1 MKKRLIILMVLILGI
16 MVVGCNKAER
26 SEQSEG
32 ISQEYKDAMSKG
44 KSNVI
49 EEEYDKAIDYFKLA
63 LESKKDDTEAKNLI
77 KQLNLL
83 VEAKD
88 SEEHGA
94 YFFQIEKIDK
104 INEIKTET
112 DVVKDKA
119 NEYKK
124 IVLENIDDSIDY
136 FEEEINDGKYK
147 SAQKDIEDTIE
158 ECKKSDSLNEQLDR
172 CNELLKTC
180 KEKKK
185 EAEEQAKKEEEQKQQ
200 AEQKQQVASNSNSNG
215 SSKKSSG
222 EKNSNKVWC
231 EWKRHY
237 VDKENFIDMT
247 NRCQGCEVRRSL
259 SSTFT
264 YENCPVCGK
273 TCAVSRYSGKCQ
285 YCGEKV
291 YPAVKKIYDDG
302 TVILE
307 DGSTW

>member
-1 MKKRLIILMVLILGI
+1 MKKLSTILLTIIISITLSA
-16 MVVGCNKAER
+16 CNNKAELG
-26 SEQSEG
+26 G

-77 KQLNLL
+77 EQLNLL

-104 INEIKTET
+104 INDIKTET

-124 IVLENIDDSIDY
+124 TVLKNIDDSIDS
-136 FEEEINDGKYK
+136 FEEKINDGKYK
-147 SAQKDIEDTIE
+147 SAQKDLEDTIE
-158 ECKKSDSLNEQLDR
+158 ECKKSDSLKEQLDR
-172 CNELLKTC
+172 CEELLKTC

-185 EAEEQAKKEEEQKQQ
+185 EAEEQAKKQ

-222 EKNSNKVWC
+222 EKDSNKVWC

-237 VDKENFIDMT
+237 VDKENFIDET

-264 YENCPVCGK
+264 YEDCPVCGK

-285 YCGEKV
+285 YCGEKI

-307 DGSTW
+307 DGSTL

>member
-1 MKKRLIILMVLILGI
+1 MKKRLIILMLLILGI
-16 MVVGCNKAER
+16 MVVGCNKAE
-26 SEQSEG
+26 SGS

-77 KQLNLL
+77 EQLNLL
-83 VEAKD
+83 VEAED
-88 SEEHGA
+88 SEEHKA
-94 YFFQIEKIDK
+94 YFLQLEKIDK
-104 INEIKTET
+104 INDIKTET

-124 IVLENIDDSIDY
+124 IVLKNIDDSIDS

-158 ECKKSDSLNEQLDR
+158 ECKKSESLKEQLDK
-172 CNELLKTC
+172 CNELLKIC

-185 EAEEQAKKEEEQKQQ
+185 EAEEQ
-200 AEQKQQVASNSNSNG
+200 VASNSNLNESSN
-215 SSKKSSG
+215 KSSD

-231 EWKRHY
+231 YGMGHPGHY
-237 VDKENFIDMT
+237 VDKENAILNYGVT
-247 NRCQGCEVRRSL
+247 GSLCYGCMARKRL
-259 SSTFT
+259 GTT
-264 YENCPVCGK
+264 GYYEDCPVCGN
-273 TCAVSRYSGKCQ
+273 TCAVSRYTGKCQ
-285 YCGEKV
+285 YCGEKI

>member
-1 MKKRLIILMVLILGI
+1 M
-16 MVVGCNKAER
+16 
-26 SEQSEG
+26 
-32 ISQEYKDAMSKG
+32 
-44 KSNVI
+44 
-49 EEEYDKAIDYFKLA
+49 A
-63 LESKKDDTEAKNLI
+63 LESKNDDTEAKNLI

-104 INEIKTET
+104 INDIKTET

-124 IVLENIDDSIDY
+124 TVLKNIDDLIDS

-185 EAEEQAKKEEEQKQQ
+185 EAEEQAKKE

-273 TCAVSRYSGKCQ
+273 TCAVSRYSGKCE

>member
-1 MKKRLIILMVLILGI
+1 
-16 MVVGCNKAER
+16 
-26 SEQSEG
+26 
-32 ISQEYKDAMSKG
+32 MSKG

-83 VEAKD
+83 VEAED

-124 IVLENIDDSIDY
+124 TVLKNIDDSIDS

-147 SAQKDIEDTIE
+147 SAQKDLEDTIE
-158 ECKKSDSLNEQLDR
+158 ECKKSDSLNEQLDK

-185 EAEEQAKKEEEQKQQ
+185 EAEEQAKKQ
-200 AEQKQQVASNSNSNG
+200 AEQKQQVASHSNSNRR
-215 SSKKSSG
+215 SKKSSG
-222 EKNSNKVWC
+222 EKDSNKVWC

-237 VDKENFIDMT
+237 VDKENFMDET

-264 YENCPVCGK
+264 YEDCPVCGK

-285 YCGEKV
+285 YCGEKI

>member
-1 MKKRLIILMVLILGI
+1 MKKLSTILLTIIISITLSA
-16 MVVGCNKAER
+16 CNNKAELG
-26 SEQSEG
+26 G

-77 KQLNLL
+77 EQLNLL

-104 INEIKTET
+104 INDIKTET

-124 IVLENIDDSIDY
+124 TVLKNIDDSIDS
-136 FEEEINDGKYK
+136 FEEKINDGKYK
-147 SAQKDIEDTIE
+147 SAQKDLEDTIE
-158 ECKKSDSLNEQLDR
+158 ECKKSESLKEQLDK
-172 CNELLKTC
+172 CNGLLKIC

-185 EAEEQAKKEEEQKQQ
+185 EAEEQAKKQ

-222 EKNSNKVWC
+222 EKDSNKVWC

-237 VDKENFIDMT
+237 VDKENFIDET
-247 NRCQGCEVRRSL
+247 NRCQVHSLMKIVLFVGRPALFHDIQENVNIVERR
-259 SSTFT
+259 F
-264 YENCPVCGK
+264 
-273 TCAVSRYSGKCQ
+273 
-285 YCGEKV
+285 
-291 YPAVKKIYDDG
+291 
-302 TVILE
+302 ILL
-307 DGSTW
+307 

>member
-1 MKKRLIILMVLILGI
+1 
-16 MVVGCNKAER
+16 MVVGCNKAETNV
-26 SEQSEG
+26 QSEG

-63 LESKKDDTEAKNLI
+63 LESKADDTEAKNLI

-94 YFFQIEKIDK
+94 YFFQIEKIDN
-104 INEIKTET
+104 INDIKTET
-112 DVVKDKA
+112 NVVKDKA
-119 NEYKK
+119 NEYKET
-124 IVLENIDDSIDY
+124 VLKNIDDSIDY

-147 SAQKDIEDTIE
+147 SAQKDLEDTIE
-158 ECKKSDSLNEQLDR
+158 ECKKSDSLKEQLDK

-185 EAEEQAKKEEEQKQQ
+185 EAEEQAKKQ
-200 AEQKQQVASNSNSNG
+200 AEQKQQVDSNSNLNG

-231 EWKRHY
+231 GWKGHY
-237 VDKENFIDMT
+237 VDKENFIEGF
-247 NRCQGCEVRRSL
+247 NRCAGCNVRRML
-259 SSTFT
+259 GSTYS
-264 YENCPVCGK
+264 YEDCPYCGN
-273 TCAVSRYSGKCQ
+273 TCAVPRKTGKCQ

>member
-1 MKKRLIILMVLILGI
+1 
-16 MVVGCNKAER
+16 
-26 SEQSEG
+26 
-32 ISQEYKDAMSKG
+32 MSKG

-77 KQLNLL
+77 EQLNLL

-104 INEIKTET
+104 INDIKTET

-124 IVLENIDDSIDY
+124 TVLKNIDDSIDS

-147 SAQKDIEDTIE
+147 SAQKDLEDTIK

-172 CNELLKTC
+172 CNGLLKTC
-180 KEKKK
+180 KEKKN
-185 EAEEQAKKEEEQKQQ
+185 EAEEQAKKE

-215 SSKKSSG
+215 S
-222 EKNSNKVWC
+222 
-231 EWKRHY
+231 
-237 VDKENFIDMT
+237 
-247 NRCQGCEVRRSL
+247 
-259 SSTFT
+259 
-264 YENCPVCGK
+264 
-273 TCAVSRYSGKCQ
+273 
-285 YCGEKV
+285 
-291 YPAVKKIYDDG
+291 
-302 TVILE
+302 
-307 DGSTW
+307 TW

>member
-1 MKKRLIILMVLILGI
+1 MKKLSTILLTIIISITLSA
-16 MVVGCNKAER
+16 CNNKAELG
-26 SEQSEG
+26 G

-77 KQLNLL
+77 EQLNLL

-104 INEIKTET
+104 INDIKTET

-124 IVLENIDDSIDY
+124 TVLKNIDDSIDS
-136 FEEEINDGKYK
+136 FEEKINDGKYK
-147 SAQKDIEDTIE
+147 SAQKDLEDTIE
-158 ECKKSDSLNEQLDR
+158 ECKKSESLKEQLDK
-172 CNELLKTC
+172 CNGLLKIC

-185 EAEEQAKKEEEQKQQ
+185 EAEEQ
-200 AEQKQQVASNSNSNG
+200 VASNSNSNE
-215 SSKKSSG
+215 SSNKSSD

-231 EWKRHY
+231 YGMGHPGHY
-237 VDKENFIDMT
+237 VDKENAILNYGVT
-247 NRCQGCEVRRSL
+247 GSLCYGCMAR
-259 SSTFT
+259 
-264 YENCPVCGK
+264 K
-273 TCAVSRYSGKCQ
+273 
-285 YCGEKV
+285 
-291 YPAVKKIYDDG
+291 
-302 TVILE
+302 
-307 DGSTW
+307 

>member
-1 MKKRLIILMVLILGI
+1 
-16 MVVGCNKAER
+16 
-26 SEQSEG
+26 
-32 ISQEYKDAMSKG
+32 MSKG

-77 KQLNLL
+77 EQLNLL

-104 INEIKTET
+104 INDIKTET

-124 IVLENIDDSIDY
+124 TVLKNIDDSIDS
-136 FEEEINDGKYK
+136 FEEKINDGKYK
-147 SAQKDIEDTIE
+147 SAQKDLEDTIE
-158 ECKKSDSLNEQLDR
+158 ECKKSDSLKEQLDR
-172 CNELLKTC
+172 CEELLKTC

-185 EAEEQAKKEEEQKQQ
+185 EAEEQAKKQ

-222 EKNSNKVWC
+222 EKDSNKVWC

-247 NRCQGCEVRRSL
+247 NRCQGCEMRRSL
-259 SSTFT
+259 ASTFT
-264 YENCPVCGK
+264 YEDCPVCGN
-273 TCAVSRYSGKCQ
+273 TCAVSRYTGKCQ
-285 YCGEKV
+285 YCGEKI

>member
-1 MKKRLIILMVLILGI
+1 MKKRLIILVVLVLGI
-16 MVVGCNKAER
+16 LVVGCTNNKAET

-49 EEEYDKAIDYFKLA
+49 EDEYDKAIDYFKLA

-77 KQLNLL
+77 EQLNLL
-83 VEAKD
+83 VEAED

-104 INEIKTET
+104 INNIKTET

-124 IVLENIDDSIDY
+124 TVLKNIDESIDS

-147 SAQKDIEDTIE
+147 SAQKDLEDTIE

-185 EAEEQAKKEEEQKQQ
+185 EAEEQAKKEEEQKQ
-200 AEQKQQVASNSNSNG
+200 
-215 SSKKSSG
+215 
-222 EKNSNKVWC
+222 
-231 EWKRHY
+231 
-237 VDKENFIDMT
+237 
-247 NRCQGCEVRRSL
+247 
-259 SSTFT
+259 
-264 YENCPVCGK
+264 
-273 TCAVSRYSGKCQ
+273 
-285 YCGEKV
+285 
-291 YPAVKKIYDDG
+291 
-302 TVILE
+302 
-307 DGSTW
+307 

>member
-1 MKKRLIILMVLILGI
+1 MKKLSTILLTIIISITLSA
-16 MVVGCNKAER
+16 CNNKAELG
-26 SEQSEG
+26 G

-77 KQLNLL
+77 EQLNLL

-104 INEIKTET
+104 INDIKTET

-124 IVLENIDDSIDY
+124 TVLKNIDDSIDS
-136 FEEEINDGKYK
+136 FEEKINDGKYK
-147 SAQKDIEDTIE
+147 SAQKDLEDTIE
-158 ECKKSDSLNEQLDR
+158 ECKKSDSLKKQLDK
-172 CNELLKTC
+172 CNGLLKIC

-185 EAEEQAKKEEEQKQQ
+185 EAEEQ
-200 AEQKQQVASNSNSNG
+200 VASNSNLNESSN
-215 SSKKSSG
+215 KSSD

-231 EWKRHY
+231 YGMGRSGHY
-237 VDKENFIDMT
+237 VDKEDFEEGF
-247 NRCQGCEVRRSL
+247 NRCGGCNVRRML
-259 SSTFT
+259 GSTYS
-264 YENCPVCGK
+264 YEDCPVCGN
-273 TCAVSRYSGKCQ
+273 TCAVSRYTGKCQ
-285 YCGEKV
+285 YCGEKI
-291 YPAVKKIYDDG
+291 YPAVKKIYDDRA
-302 TVILE
+302 VILE
-307 DGSTW
+307 DGSTL

>member
-1 MKKRLIILMVLILGI
+1 MKKRVIILMALILGI
-16 MVVGCNKAER
+16 MVVGCNKAET
-26 SEQSEG
+26 SEQSKG

-83 VEAKD
+83 VEAED

-104 INEIKTET
+104 INDIKTET

-124 IVLENIDDSIDY
+124 TVLKNIDDSIDS

-147 SAQKDIEDTIE
+147 SAQKDLEDTIE
-158 ECKKSDSLNEQLDR
+158 ECKKSDSLKEQLDR

-200 AEQKQQVASNSNSNG
+200 VASNSNSNG

-231 EWKRHY
+231 PGVDRSGHY
-237 VDKENFIDMT
+237 VDKANFIEGF
-247 NRCQGCEVRRSL
+247 NRCQGCDTRRML
-259 SSTFT
+259 GSTYS
-264 YENCPVCGK
+264 YEDCPYCGN
-273 TCAVSRYSGKCQ
+273 TGAVSRETGKCQ

>member
-1 MKKRLIILMVLILGI
+1 MKKLSTILLTIIISITLSA
-16 MVVGCNKAER
+16 CNNKAELG
-26 SEQSEG
+26 G

-77 KQLNLL
+77 EQLNLL

-104 INEIKTET
+104 INDIKTET

-124 IVLENIDDSIDY
+124 TVLKNIDDSIDS
-136 FEEEINDGKYK
+136 FEEKINDGKYK
-147 SAQKDIEDTIE
+147 SAQKDLEDTIE
-158 ECKKSDSLNEQLDR
+158 ECKKSDSLKEQLDR
-172 CNELLKTC
+172 CEELLKTC

-185 EAEEQAKKEEEQKQQ
+185 EAEEQAKKQ

-222 EKNSNKVWC
+222 EKDSNKVWC

-237 VDKENFIDMT
+237 VDKENFIDET

-264 YENCPVCGK
+264 YEDCPVCGK
-273 TCAVSRYSGKCQ
+273 TCAVSRHSGKCQ
-285 YCGEKV
+285 YCGEKI

>member
-16 MVVGCNKAER
+16 MVVGCNKAET
-26 SEQSEG
+26 SEQSKG

-83 VEAKD
+83 VEAED

-104 INEIKTET
+104 INDIKTET

-124 IVLENIDDSIDY
+124 TVLKNIDDSIDS

-185 EAEEQAKKEEEQKQQ
+185 EAEEQAKKE
-200 AEQKQQVASNSNSNG
+200 AEA
-215 SSKKSSG
+215 KKSSSS
-222 EKNSNKVWC
+222 EESFTRADS
-231 EWKRHY
+231 KR
-237 VDKENFIDMT
+237 
-247 NRCQGCEVRRSL
+247 
-259 SSTFT
+259 
-264 YENCPVCGK
+264 
-273 TCAVSRYSGKCQ
+273 
-285 YCGEKV
+285 
-291 YPAVKKIYDDG
+291 
-302 TVILE
+302 ILE
-307 DGSTW
+307 REFGMKEYNESKDYDTTHESYFWLSDKPAYIGGKKCYNATLWDYVAEDDWWMHNVVYVSKDGIE

>member
-1 MKKRLIILMVLILGI
+1 MKKRVILLMILILGI
-16 MVVGCNKAER
+16 MIVGCNKSET

-83 VEAKD
+83 IEAKD

-94 YFFQIEKIDK
+94 YFFQIKKIDK
-104 INEIKTET
+104 ISEIKTET
-112 DVVKDKA
+112 NVVKDKA
-119 NEYKK
+119 NEYKE
-124 IVLENIDDSIDY
+124 IVLKNIDDSIDS
-136 FEEEINDGKYK
+136 FEAKINDGKYK
-147 SAQKDIEDTIE
+147 SAQRNLEDTIE
-158 ECKKSDSLNEQLDR
+158 ECKKSDSLKKQLDR

-185 EAEEQAKKEEEQKQQ
+185 ETEEQAKKE
-200 AEQKQQVASNSNSNG
+200 AEQKQQVVSNSNSNG
-215 SSKKSSG
+215 SSKKSSS
-222 EKNSNKVWC
+222 KNSDKVWC
-231 EWKRHY
+231 EWNRHY
-237 VDKENFIDMT
+237 VDKENFIDEN
-247 NRCQGCEVRRSL
+247 NRCRGCENRRNF
-259 SSTFT
+259 SSTCT
-264 YENCPVCGK
+264 YENCPYCGK
-273 TCAVSRYSGKCQ
+273 TCAVSRYTGKCT
-285 YCGEKV
+285 YCGEQS
-291 YPAVKKIYDDG
+291 YPAVKEIYDDG